1 MAEGVRKFI
10 SRAPRYVLRPQD
22 RHIMRFSLQE
32 TRGAGGIEHT
42 ILLNLSETGAAFLA
56 DQGTEFKVG
65 EQIKVEIPIP
75 GGDQIAWFA
84 RVVRIQ
90 EYEPRTWLFGQDPFA
105 DQGKHLIALT
115 FEDLPE
121 PHSRAI
127 RKGIEDSFL
136 KAMREQQYRNWFY
149 YRAYILHNLWQ
160 FIAYITLTI
169 LALGFIYYFSRP
181 SENYDS
187 KRGAP
192 WGQRFKF

>member
-1 MAEGVRKFI
+1 
-10 SRAPRYVLRPQD
+10 
-22 RHIMRFSLQE
+22 MRFSLQE